1 MFTTVSTSSN
11 DAAQGL
17 TKLSPFI
24 FYVFAATRQ
33 VRAIAISR
41 RGALQLFDQDL
52 FKLEDLEV
60 NSFIFYYLAKYF
72 EYHQLFTTVTT

>member
-1 MFTTVSTSSN
+1 M
-11 DAAQGL
+11 
-17 TKLSPFI
+17 
-24 FYVFAATRQ
+24 
-33 VRAIAISR
+33 RAIAISR

-60 NSFIFYYLAKYF
+60 NSFILYYLAKYF